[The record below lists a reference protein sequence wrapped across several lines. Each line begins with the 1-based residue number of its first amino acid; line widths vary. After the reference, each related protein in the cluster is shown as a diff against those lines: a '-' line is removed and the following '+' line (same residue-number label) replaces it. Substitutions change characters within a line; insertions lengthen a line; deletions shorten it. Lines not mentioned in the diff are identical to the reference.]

1 MTRSAMHPLLGIHA
15 LASLSSPARHQAV
28 KAASGSRDAWNG
40 LYAKLQKMDADTL
53 QKYLPVVHDNLD
65 PARIPDD
72 QALEGRCMRS
82 THWHIKPAYESLR
95 ILLRVEQ
102 IPEVAALDL
111 WSHAWQWIEFM
122 EAHATS
128 TSLEVGSPITEVF
141 ATLLFC
147 LSYFGAR
154 CNVDTLYKAAPSL
167 HGVFARIWMALTSM
181 PNNRWGC
188 HSTDGLCFV
197 LAYYYS
203 DCDSV
208 DQLIDNFESLG
219 TFGSIVLKHLSQVIE
234 GCADTATASK
244 VNAHAHMAKH
254 LAERASGA
262 RVLAETGGVPI
273 LIRALHAASTKFLD
287 LFEGENTIYDILSCL
302 VLIFSSRPFYPD
314 VAVAFENN
322 LIPAIMACARSQRMR
337 PLSRDALNQLKLLLT
352 RTLPAAMVYSSVV
365 RALAQGEK
373 AMLSTAD
380 YWEPIGT
387 DELLG
392 TPLHE
397 EYKGIMVLL
406 ATRLCDYDKFRSG
419 AHSELRACDN
429 HLCNIIQPTAKFKR
443 CSMASKRTSHT
454 MHPIITYS
462 PKFPGSS
469 DTLLHKR
476 DDRFLR
482 LIIQQ
487 HYMCSS
493 FELLQQQLAYI
504 RETRRTDFVLEFIYT
519 EVFPTS
525 T

>member
-1 MTRSAMHPLLGIHA
+1 
-15 LASLSSPARHQAV
+15 
-28 KAASGSRDAWNG
+28 
-40 LYAKLQKMDADTL
+40 
-53 QKYLPVVHDNLD
+53 
-65 PARIPDD
+65 
-72 QALEGRCMRS
+72 
-82 THWHIKPAYESLR
+82 
-95 ILLRVEQ
+95 
-102 IPEVAALDL
+102 
-111 WSHAWQWIEFM
+111 
-122 EAHATS
+122 
-128 TSLEVGSPITEVF
+128 
-141 ATLLFC
+141 
-147 LSYFGAR
+147 
-154 CNVDTLYKAAPSL
+154 
-167 HGVFARIWMALTSM
+167 
-181 PNNRWGC
+181 
-188 HSTDGLCFV
+188 
-197 LAYYYS
+197 
-203 DCDSV
+203 
-208 DQLIDNFESLG
+208 
-219 TFGSIVLKHLSQVIE
+219 
-234 GCADTATASK
+234 
-244 VNAHAHMAKH
+244 MAKH
-254 LAERASGA
+254 LAERPSGA

-397 EYKGIMVLL
+397 EYKGFMVLL
-406 ATRLCDYDKFRSG
+406 ATRLCDYDIFRSG
-419 AHSELRACDN
+419 AHSDLRACDN

-443 CSMASKRTSHT
+443 CAQCVESYYCSSICQKVAWRQNGHRTRCTPLSHT
-454 MHPIITYS
+454 PQ
-462 PKFPGSS
+462 KFPGSS

-487 HYMCSS
+487 HYMRSS

-504 RETRRTDFVLEFIYT
+504 RETRRTDFVLEFIFTAGHPVEVQVTHLPFRQEDGFDRWPADAPPLTRCLVALDAGGGHGKKT
-519 EVFPTS
+519 EMVVRTYLLRRAPGAS
-525 T
+525 EELARRMVKLASEMQNGDICEEGSVVYRKLQQISVLDVVEVVC